1 MEHLVATREASAI
14 QRWTSLSAISKRIR
28 DEWTDADEKKLRA
41 GDPIYNELVQ
51 EIERCSAANESG
63 STSRPLKFPD
73 STRQH

>member
-1 MEHLVATREASAI
+1 MRLDRS
-14 QRWTSLSAISKRIR
+14 TSNETSSRRIR